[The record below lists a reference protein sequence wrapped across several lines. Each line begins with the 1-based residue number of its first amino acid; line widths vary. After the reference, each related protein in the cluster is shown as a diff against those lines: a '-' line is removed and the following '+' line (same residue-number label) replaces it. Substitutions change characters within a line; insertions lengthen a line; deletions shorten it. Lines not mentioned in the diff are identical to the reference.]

1 MSSVFKVESRVGGPG
16 YFVKGGRWWL
26 WGVLVLLFMGFGV
39 VLADEFSDDDGRYYE
54 PAIDALAERGVLDGT
69 ECDTDRICPDDDFE
83 RWTMAVW
90 LVRVLDNQ
98 DPEPTNVSQFVDVD
112 PNQWW
117 APFVDRLAEL
127 GVTKGCAKNPA
138 RFCPD
143 QPATRA
149 EMATFLTRAFKLEAG
164 SPAGFV
170 DIAGTSHAANINA
183 LAAANITQG
192 CALSPPQYCPD
203 SPVSRGQMATFLA
216 RALKLIP
223 LPPTVSKPTYQI
235 GYVRDSTLDYK
246 LRRRIGGTDFGYGE
260 PHGTPNTFL
269 VGADEPNVTQ
279 LTQDGSDPVW
289 SPDGTKIVYS
299 GPDQSGRNSQLLVMD
314 ADGSNGYV
322 LARGTDPVWSPDGT
336 KIAYD
341 SGGIFV
347 VAADGTNPQLLA
359 RGFDPTWSPDGSKIA
374 YLDLTES
381 RSVEV
386 FVVDADGGIPQQ
398 LTTGGSQNRH
408 WPGLVWSP
416 DGTKIAHVTDP
427 SGTSG
432 STDGIQIVVVDIES
446 KIQHS
451 VAEGRDPAWS
461 PDGTKI
467 AYTESHSA
475 IGIVRADGSNQQVL
489 RNGTDPA
496 WSPNG
501 TKIAFLSWERAI
513 IIDPEGGEGPE
524 VGEETQYI
532 VVMDIDGSNRKL
544 LVERAVPTQ
553 TEYGTG
559 LPEGYAPAWSPDGTL
574 IAFSY
579 NNEGISVVDTSDIFQ
594 SLSRYWND
602 FDPIWSPDGAQVAFS
617 SDRDGDSEIFV
628 MNADGTDLQ
637 QLTHNDQHDVNPI
650 WSSDGTTITYVVLDF
665 QYGDG
670 QLMAMD
676 GSGDNE
682 QLLGIGQDPVW
693 SPDGTRI
700 VYNVWDNDRTV
711 VNIIDFNGNQQQ
723 QLVHAGYSSVGDV
736 VWSSDGTHIAYTI
749 WEDSVQTI
757 IVAETSG
764 DTQQQAIRPS
774 AEYISS
780 LALSADG
787 TQIAYTGRE
796 GSTSALVVADT
807 SSDTEQQLI
816 TSNRFIDDPVWS
828 PNGAHIVYVDGGDI
842 FIVDAGGGEATQL
855 ADTLNAIDPLWS
867 PDGTEIVYTDSIY
880 TSGADSPWNRV
891 FIMDADGTNG
901 RLLTPAGGEGPVLSP
916 DSKNVVYVHGGAIHI
931 LDLDDNHLRA
941 LTTNTYWDTYPTW
954 SPDGSKLVNV
964 RYGVGLFLM
973 DPDGKN
979 VEQLTSGER
988 DRNPSWSSDGT
999 RIAYTNTEGLFVVE
1013 AQGGKPQRI
1022 VEALGSSNPVWSPD
1036 NTRIAYTALERVDG
1050 AFKVH
1055 TFIIDADGKN
1065 RLALTQ
1071 ERPLEIVW
1079 APDSDRL
1086 AFTTRGDSFQETVI
1100 VIDSDGTNRRILVE
1114 GTEPAW
1120 SPDGT
1125 TIAYTFW
1132 GEHGIDIFL
1141 IDADGGPQKRL
1152 VTGTNPVWSPDS
1164 TRIAYTT
1171 GFSNSGISITDADGT
1186 NARELTDSGKHP
1198 IWIPTR

>member
-1 MSSVFKVESRVGGPG
+1 MRSVFKVESRVGGPG
-16 YFVKGGRWWL
+16 CFVKGGRWWL

-127 GVTKGCAKNPA
+127 GVTKGCAVNPA

-192 CALSPPQYCPD
+192 CALSPPQYCPE

-235 GYVRDSTLDYK
+235 GYVRDSTLDFK
-246 LRRRIGGTDFGYGE
+246 LRRRIGGTSFGYGA

-289 SPDGTKIVYS
+289 SPDGTKIAYS
-299 GPDQSGRNSQLLVMD
+299 GPDQSGRNSQLLVID
-314 ADGSNGYV
+314 ADGSNRYV
-322 LARGTDPVWSPDGT
+322 LATGTDPTWSSDGT

-341 SGGIFV
+341 SPAGIIV

-359 RGFDPTWSPDGSKIA
+359 RGFEPALSPDGSKVA
-374 YLDLTES
+374 YRDLTES
-381 RSVEV
+381 RRVEV
-386 FVVDADGGIPQQ
+386 FVVNADGGVPQQ
-398 LTTGGSQNRH
+398 LTTGGSQGRY

-416 DGTKIAHVTDP
+416 DGTKIAYVTDP

-432 STDGIQIVVVDIES
+432 STDSIEIVVVDIES
-446 KIQHS
+446 NSQYS
-451 VAEGRDPAWS
+451 VAEGRDPVWS

-467 AYTESHSA
+467 AYTESNSY
-475 IGIVRADGSNQQVL
+475 IGIVGADGSNQQVL
-489 RNGTDPA
+489 RNGTDPS
-496 WSPNG
+496 WSPDG
-501 TKIAFLSWERAI
+501 TKIAFLFWEL
-513 IIDPEGGEGPE
+513 IIDWEGDEGPA
-524 VGEETQYI
+524 VREETQYI
-532 VVMDIDGSNRKL
+532 VVMDMDGSNRQL
-544 LVERAVPTQ
+544 IAERAVPTQ
-553 TEYGTG
+553 TEYGTRR
-559 LPEGYAPAWSPDGTL
+559 PREYAPAWSPDGTL

-579 NNEGISVVDTSDIFQ
+579 NNEGISVVDTSGIFQ

-602 FDPIWSPDGAQVAFS
+602 FDPVWSPDGAQVAFS

-637 QLTHNDQHDVNPI
+637 QLTNNDQHDVNPI
-650 WSSDGTTITYVVLDF
+650 WSSDGTTITYVVFDLR
-665 QYGDG
+665 YGDV
-670 QLMAMD
+670 QIMAMD
-676 GSGDNE
+676 GTGDNQ
-682 QLLGIGQDPVW
+682 QLLGTGQDPVW

-700 VYNVWDNDRTV
+700 AYTSREADQTA
-711 VNIIDFNGNQQQ
+711 VNILDLNGNQQQ
-723 QLVHAGYSSVGDV
+723 QRAHSPNSGSVNL

-757 IVAETSG
+757 VFGETSG
-764 DTQQQAIRPS
+764 GTQQQVIKPS
-774 AEYISS
+774 LQSVFSI
-780 LALSADG
+780 ALSADG

-796 GSTSALVVADT
+796 GTTSALVVADT
-807 SSDTEQQLI
+807 SSGTEQQLI

-828 PNGAHIVYVDGGDI
+828 PNGAHILYVDRGDI
-842 FIVDAGGGEATQL
+842 FIMDPGSGEATQL
-855 ADTLNAIDPLWS
+855 TDRLNANDPLWS
-867 PDGTEIVYTDSIY
+867 PDGTKIVYTDR
-880 TSGADSPWNRV
+880 SGVDSPWNRV
-891 FIMDADGTNG
+891 FIMDADGTNV
-901 RLLTPAGGEGPVLSP
+901 RLLTPAGGKGPVLSP
-916 DSKNVVYVHGGAIHI
+916 DSKNVVYVHGGAIHVA
-931 LDLDDNHLRA
+931 DLDDNHLRA

-964 RYGVGLFLM
+964 RHGVGLFLM
-973 DPDGKN
+973 DPDGTN
-979 VEQLTSGER
+979 VEQLTSGGR

-999 RIAYTNTEGLFVVE
+999 RIAYTNTEGIFVVE

-1022 VEALGSSNPVWSPD
+1022 VQALGSSNPVWSPD
-1036 NTRIAYTALERVDG
+1036 NTRIAYTAFERVDG
-1050 AFKVH
+1050 AFKAH
-1055 TFIIDADGKN
+1055 TYIIDAEGKN

-1071 ERPLEIVW
+1071 ERTLEIVW
-1079 APDSDRL
+1079 APDNSQL
-1086 AFTTRGDSFQETVI
+1086 AFTTRGDSFQENIV

-1125 TIAYTFW
+1125 TIAYTIW
-1132 GEHGIDIFL
+1132 GERGREIFL
-1141 IDADGGPQKRL
+1141 IDVDGGPQKRL
-1152 VTGTNPVWSPDS
+1152 VAGTNPVWSPDS

-1171 GFSNSGISITDADGT
+1171 GFSDSGIFVIDADGT
-1186 NARELTDSGKHP
+1186 NARELTDRGQHP
-1198 IWIPTR
+1198 VWIPTR